1 MRGRQLGRSAGRL
14 RGGWRARRSGL
25 AGVFLVCAFVP
36 AQALAWSLIDGI
48 FGERSPEP
56 PPQVA
61 WSYQGET
68 GPAHWADLAP
78 EYAGCRGDSQ
88 SPVDLGV
95 ARPLLLPYM
104 PLSIHYR
111 SNPLHIVND
120 GSQVSVR
127 VEAGSYI
134 SVAGHSYEL
143 TGFHFHVPGEHQVD
157 GVAPDM
163 ELHLHH
169 RDVHGKIAI
178 LAVPFR
184 AGRRMNSTLSR
195 IWDHIPPDG
204 GSYYNRQVGINP
216 VFLLPAQREY
226 YSYNGSLT
234 QPPCTE
240 NVAWFVM
247 RTPVE
252 ADTSYLN
259 RLRLVVGGN
268 ARPIQPLNGRDVV
281 AVVRR

>member
-1 MRGRQLGRSAGRL
+1 VGWRHGIRRGRWPVLTL
-14 RGGWRARRSGL
+14 LFL
-25 AGVFLVCAFVP
+25 AGALSSR
-36 AQALAWSLIDGI
+36 QAPAWSLIDGI
-48 FGERSPEP
+48 FGDRSPGP
-56 PPQVA
+56 PPKAA
-61 WSYQGET
+61 WSYQGDR
-68 GPAHWADLAP
+68 GPDHWGDLAP

-120 GSQVSVR
+120 GSQVTVQ
-127 VEAGSYI
+127 VEPGSYI

-143 TGFHFHVPGEHQVD
+143 RSFHFHVPGEHQVD

-169 RDVHGKIAI
+169 RDVHGKVAI
-178 LAVPFR
+178 LAVPVR

-204 GSYYNRQVGINP
+204 GSYYDRQVGINP
-216 VFLLPAQREY
+216 VFLLPATREY
-226 YSYNGSLT
+226 YSYSGSLT

-240 NVAWFVM
+240 GVAWFVM

-252 ADTSYLN
+252 ADSSYLN
-259 RLRLVVGGN
+259 RLRLIVGHN
-268 ARPIQPLNGRDVV
+268 ARPIQPLNGRDVA